1 MTLFPP
7 RESLRRKR
15 EYEGNTKEGTTHME
29 DRCTA
34 VLLAAGKGT
43 RMGGPLPKQY
53 LPLAG
58 KPLLAYSLETLLKS
72 PVITDLVLVIPEGDE
87 TYVRENVLSRITE
100 GREKFRCFAKGGAE
114 RYNSVASGIGAIAW
128 PCDYVFIHDGARPF
142 LDEATL
148 ERLHKAVRETGACIA
163 GMPSKDTVKISS
175 RDGFVERTPD
185 RAKVWIIQ
193 TPQVFSCEL
202 IRDAYGK
209 LLPQL
214 PELVERGIH
223 VTDDAMVVE
232 SITGHRVR
240 LVEGSY
246 RNIKVTTPEDI
257 PLSEALLQN
266 PASQ

>member
-1 MTLFPP
+1 MEET
-7 RESLRRKR
+7 R
-15 EYEGNTKEGTTHME
+15 NT
-29 DRCTA
+29 CI
-34 VLLAAGKGT
+34 LLAAGKGQ
-43 RMGGPLPKQY
+43 RLGGPVPKQY
-53 LPLAG
+53 QLLSG
-58 KPLLAYSLETLLKS
+58 KPLMAWSLTAFVKS
-72 PVITDLVLVIPEGDE
+72 PAISDIVLVIPEGDGD
-87 TYVRENVLSRITE
+87 YVRESILTKIPGVA
-100 GREKFRCFAKGGAE
+100 EKVRALVPGGAE
-114 RYNSVASGIGAIAW
+114 RYLSVGNGLSSITW
-128 PCDYVFIHDGARPF
+128 PCDYVFVHDGARPF

>member
-1 MTLFPP
+1 
-7 RESLRRKR
+7 
-15 EYEGNTKEGTTHME
+15 ME

-193 TPQVFSCEL
+193 TPQVFS
-202 IRDAYGK
+202 
-209 LLPQL
+209 
-214 PELVERGIH
+214 
-223 VTDDAMVVE
+223 
-232 SITGHRVR
+232 
-240 LVEGSY
+240 
-246 RNIKVTTPEDI
+246 
-257 PLSEALLQN
+257 
-266 PASQ
+266 

>member
-1 MTLFPP
+1 
-7 RESLRRKR
+7 
-15 EYEGNTKEGTTHME
+15 ME

-58 KPLLAYSLETLLKS
+58 RPLLVYSLAALLKS

-87 TYVRENVLSRITE
+87 PYVTEHVLPLVPE
-100 GREKFRCFAKGGAE
+100 GRGKIRCFARGGAE
-114 RYNSVASGIGAIAW
+114 RYNSVASGISAITW

-142 LDEATL
+142 LEESTL
-148 ERLHKAVRETGACIA
+148 ERLYRAVQETGACIA

-193 TPQVFSCEL
+193 TPQVFSYGL

-209 LLPQL
+209 LLSQI

-257 PLSEALLQN
+257 PLSEALLLH
-266 PASQ
+266 PAAQ